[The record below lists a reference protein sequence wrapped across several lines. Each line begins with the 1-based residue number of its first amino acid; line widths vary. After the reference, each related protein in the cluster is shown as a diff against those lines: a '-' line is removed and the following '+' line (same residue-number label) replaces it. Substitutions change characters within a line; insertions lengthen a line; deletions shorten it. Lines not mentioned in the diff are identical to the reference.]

1 MINRRH
7 IRIKV
12 LQSAYAL
19 LLSENDKLDLQEK
32 YLLESI
38 EKLHR
43 LYILQYKL
51 LIAIH
56 QKAIDFFEISKHKHI
71 HSGAITEISP
81 NFVQNKVL
89 LQFKNSISLA
99 KYPTKKTD
107 TQWGNFSEIVY
118 IIWNQILLSKSF
130 EKYLHIENPD
140 FNADKKYILT
150 LYKEIIAPN
159 EHLYELYENE
169 EMTWVDDI
177 PFVNTWIVNNLNSMT
192 ADGTFIH
199 DSLYKDPDDKYF
211 ALQLFRKTILNY
223 HKYETELNGKT
234 PNWDSERI
242 TKIDKLLMIMAIAEF
257 LNFPSIPTKVTINEY
272 IEISKDYASE
282 KSGFFINGVLD
293 KLVIDF
299 NKAEKIE
306 KIGRGLL

>member
-38 EKLHR
+38 EKLHQ
-43 LYILQYKL
+43 LYVLQYKL
-51 LIAIH
+51 LIALH
-56 QKAIDFFEISKHKHI
+56 QKATDFFEISKHKHI
-71 HSGAITEISP
+71 HSGSITEKSA
-81 NFVQNKVL
+81 NLVQNKVL
-89 LQFKNSISLA
+89 LQFKNSVSLA

-107 TQWGNFSEIVY
+107 TQWENFSEIVH

-130 EKYLHIENPD
+130 EKYLQIENPD
-140 FNADKKYILT
+140 FYADKKYILT

-169 EMTWVDDI
+169 VMTWVDDI
-177 PFVNTWIVNNLNSMT
+177 PFVNTWIVNNLNTLTS
-192 ADGTFIH
+192 DGTFIH

-223 HKYETELNGKT
+223 SKYESELNGKT

-299 NKAEKIE
+299 NKTEKIE